1 MKKKRARNAEAC
13 KGENR
18 KPLAAVSEG
27 SKRRGWRLMRKPW
40 VHPLIDDATLLV

>member
-1 MKKKRARNAEAC
+1 VRVISHFELLFKKTKKKRARNAEAT

-27 SKRRGWRLMRKPW
+27 SKRRGWRFMRKP
-40 VHPLIDDATLLV
+40 